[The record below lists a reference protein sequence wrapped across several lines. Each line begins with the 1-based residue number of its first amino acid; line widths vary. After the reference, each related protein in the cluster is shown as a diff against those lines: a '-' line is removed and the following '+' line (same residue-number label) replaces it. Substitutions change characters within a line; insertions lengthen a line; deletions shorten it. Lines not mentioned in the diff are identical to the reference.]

1 MSASSKKKLRNEQ
14 EAAKMTERQLAE
26 QQEAKKMK
34 LLTTAFVVVL
44 AVIVVVAVW
53 AGVTQFI
60 SNSGIR
66 EKNTVALTVGEHE
79 VSNAELNYYYI
90 DSINGFYNNY
100 GSVASLIGLD
110 LATPLDQQVTNEET
124 GATWA
129 DDFLTQAKDNVTTMY
144 ALCDA
149 ANAAGYTLSDSEL
162 SKIDN
167 VISNMQLNA
176 ILSGFEDVDSYLKA
190 VYGQGASEESYRA
203 YYEMNLL
210 GESYYD
216 AYYAGLTYDE
226 AAIAE
231 ADAADPSAYNYYSYN
246 YYNLNVSKFRTGG
259 TTDDEGNTTY
269 TEEETA
275 AAVAAAKA
283 AADSLVSAGVTT
295 VEELDSA
302 IAALEV
308 NAEVENAA
316 STAVSEVA
324 FSSVLKVAQE
334 WVTDSSRKVGDVTV
348 LENATTSTDD
358 EGNEVKTISGYYVV
372 MFTGLQDNEYALKN
386 VRHILAAC
394 EGGTYDETTGVT
406 TYSDEEKAAAK
417 AEADEILAKW
427 QSGEATED
435 SFAELAVELSDDTGS
450 ILTGGLYEDI
460 YPGQMVASFEN
471 WCFDESREIG
481 DVDIVETEYGYH
493 VMFFSGDSDTTYRQY
508 MIEATLRSE
517 DTSAWYAEI
526 VDAME
531 VTEGN
536 TKYIDTGLVLS
547 SN

>member
-14 EAAKMTERQLAE
+14 EAAKMTERQLSE
-26 QQEAKKMK
+26 QKEAKKLK

-44 AVIVVVAVW
+44 AVIVVVAIW
-53 AGVTQFI
+53 AGISQYI

-79 VSNAELNYYYI
+79 ISNAELSYYYL

-100 GSVASLIGLD
+100 GSYASFFGLD
-110 LATPLDQQVTNEET
+110 LTTPLDEQVTNEET

-129 DDFLTQAKDNVTTMY
+129 DDFMTQAKDNVTTIY

-149 ANAAGYTLSDSEL
+149 ANEAGYTLSESQLSE
-162 SKIDN
+162 IDN
-167 VISNMQLNA
+167 VIANMQLNA

-190 VYGQGASEESYRA
+190 VYGNGASEESYRA

-210 GESYYD
+210 GETYYE
-216 AYYAGLTYDE
+216 AYQAGLTYDD

-231 ADAADPSAYNYYSYN
+231 ADAADPYSYNYYSYN

-259 TTDDEGNTTY
+259 TTDAEGNTTY

-283 AADSLVSAGVTT
+283 AAESLVDGNINN
-295 VEELDSA
+295 VEQLNAA

-308 NAEVENAA
+308 NANAESAA
-316 STAVSEVA
+316 STASTDVA
-324 FSSVLKVAQE
+324 YNSILSVAQE
-334 WVTDSSRKVGDVTV
+334 WVSDSSRKVGDIAYF
-348 LENATTSTDD
+348 ENASTSTDD
-358 EGNEVKTISGYYVV
+358 EGNETRTVSGYYVV
-372 MFTGLQDNEYALKN
+372 MFTGLQDNNYALKN
-386 VRHILAAC
+386 VRHILVSC
-394 EGGTYDETTGVT
+394 EGGTYDETTYTT

-417 AEADEILAKW
+417 AEAEEILANWK
-427 QSGEATED
+427 SGEATEN
-435 SFAELAVELSDDTGS
+435 SFGALAIELSDDTGS
-450 ILTGGLYEDI
+450 VANGGLYEDI
-460 YPGQMVASFEN
+460 YPGQMVTNFEN
-471 WCFDESREIG
+471 WCYDENRQIG

-493 VMFFSGDSDTTYRQY
+493 VMYFCGDSNTTYRQY
-508 MIEATLRSE
+508 MIEYALRSE
-517 DTSAWYAEI
+517 DTSTWYAEI

-536 TKYIDTGLVLS
+536 TKYINTAITLS